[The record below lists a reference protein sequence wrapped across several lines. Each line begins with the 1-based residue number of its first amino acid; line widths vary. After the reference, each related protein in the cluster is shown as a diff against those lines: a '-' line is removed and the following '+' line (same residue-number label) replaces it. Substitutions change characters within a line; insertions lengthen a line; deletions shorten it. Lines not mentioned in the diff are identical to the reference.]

1 MGVGGVGGGGLSDVV
16 LSVRN
21 MLLEEEEE
29 EACSCLCSYFLM
41 YFLPLKQTLVGGV
54 GVVVVICYC
63 Y

>member
-1 MGVGGVGGGGLSDVV
+1 MGVGGGVGGLSDVV

-21 MLLEEEEE
+21 MLLEEE

-54 GVVVVICYC
+54 GVVVVVICYC